1 MGMDTRLLFLSVETH
16 KRTTQREERSVIPST
31 QWWVL
36 SLISS
41 LVIVVWMVERETS
54 SAPTPWGSLLCSNY
68 GTHLSTANTQGRRKL
83 QTSSG
88 LRDRRYPP
96 GFSYSRSCNACQ
108 LDTHHSIS
116 FVKLFVHWGA
126 LFSCPTKHV
135 EQLPFQAWTPT
146 ATCFWKVR
154 RCL

>member
-1 MGMDTRLLFLSVETH
+1 MDIRLLVLSVETH
-16 KRTTQREERSVIPST
+16 KITTQREERSVLPSIL
-31 QWWVL
+31 WWVL

-41 LVIVVWMVERETS
+41 LVIVVWMVGRGTS
-54 SAPTPWGSLLCSNY
+54 SALTPWGSPLCSNS
-68 GTHLSTANTQGRRKL
+68 GTHLSIANTQGRRKL
-83 QTSSG
+83 QSSSG
-88 LRDRRYPP
+88 LRDRRHPP
-96 GFSYSRSCNACQ
+96 GFSYSLSCNAYQ
-108 LDTHHSIS
+108 LGTYHSIS

-135 EQLPFQAWTPT
+135 EKPHFQAWNHI

>member
-1 MGMDTRLLFLSVETH
+1 MDIRLLVLSVETH
-16 KRTTQREERSVIPST
+16 KRTTQRKERSVLPST

-54 SAPTPWGSLLCSNY
+54 SAPTPWGSLLCSNS
-68 GTHLSTANTQGRRKL
+68 GIHLSTANTQGRRKL
-83 QTSSG
+83 QSSSG
-88 LRDRRYPP
+88 LRDRRDPP
-96 GFSYSRSCNACQ
+96 GSRPHQRSCNAYQ
-108 LDTHHSIS
+108 SDTHQSIS

-126 LFSCPTKHV
+126 PFSYPTKHV
-135 EQLPFQAWTPT
+135 EKPLFQAWNHI